1 MSSRIP
7 FPAPPARLVGRR
19 RELGRFTTS
28 RRQAGDGHGHALL
41 VRGPAGIGKTSLL
54 AAALRDAAADLP
66 RPGRILTA
74 AAGRKDA
81 NTAYGIVRELFA
93 PLDLAGA
100 AGESLL
106 SGSARF
112 ARHALTTD
120 TEAQAPAVSS
130 YAVQHGLYWLA
141 ATLATP
147 GPLILAV
154 DDVQWC
160 DESSLRW
167 LEFLVRRAGDLPLL
181 VVLAQRSGTA
191 AAADGTLAEIA
202 GAHGT
207 RTLDLGPLPLDAV
220 AELIPEPLV
229 TPDGLFAR
237 TCLAET
243 GGNPLL
249 LRRMLGELTRA
260 RTGGEPLSLSS
271 LAGSGRAVLATSTL
285 DRLSAPTR
293 AVAMAVAILGD
304 DEPGLLAKL
313 AEVPGGVVSAALET
327 LQAHEILLDGTRE
340 FVHEL
345 VRAAI
350 LDAGGAGEPARWRRR
365 AARLL
370 SDAGR
375 PAEEVAGHLLLLPE
389 LDESWMA
396 GIMREAAKSAT
407 GRGAPGTAARYLKS
421 ALACTSVRG
430 LRVPETPAGGEV
442 PDVSAPADIGLLLE
456 LAAALAPAEPVAAFE
471 LLERAR
477 ELAGDVREQ
486 ARIAVRLGMVALAVQ
501 RAPEAVTVLH
511 DVAGRLD
518 ERLGEPRSVAD
529 AGLRTMVESMLLITG
544 LDERATVPAAL
555 ARVREQPTPAGDDPA
570 ECQLLGMRAA
580 ARALEGDSAATAAAE
595 AFRALRVDPVGLG
608 GWAALGAGLALQLAD
623 ELKPAQDA
631 LARLIEYAS
640 GAGDAWTYCLAQC
653 TRAMF
658 WHWAGD
664 LTEAGADAQV
674 SFDLAQQE
682 SWGETTTMPRIAL
695 ATVLVPRGEAA
706 RAEELLDGIT
716 RPRLDRFALEYHWY
730 LMARAQARA
739 ALGDPEGALRHLRT
753 CRDSLAE
760 AGMANPV
767 FAPWWLESACLLAE
781 LGRAAEGRELAEHG
795 QALAA
800 RWGTPRAVGMGL
812 LAAGVTT
819 GGTAGVELL
828 EEAVRTFEGGP
839 GPREHQRAQYL
850 LGKALLARDDRKGAR
865 EHLRRAADGCT
876 RTGERLLLDATRTAL
891 LAAGGRPGPQG
902 GSALDTLTGSERR
915 VAGLAAGGDG
925 NRAIAEALFVTV
937 RTVEMHL
944 TSVYKKLNVTGRA
957 ELAAALARRDV

>member
-1 MSSRIP
+1 MASRTP
-7 FPAPPARLVGRR
+7 FPPPPARLVGRR
-19 RELGRFTTS
+19 RELARFAAG
-28 RRQAGDGHGHALL
+28 RRQAADGRGHALL
-41 VRGPAGIGKTSLL
+41 VRGPAGIGKTSLV
-54 AAALRDAAADLP
+54 AAALHETAAALP
-66 RPGRILTA
+66 AAGRILTA
-74 AAGRKDA
+74 AASRQGA
-81 NTAYGIVRELFA
+81 NTAYGVVRELFE
-93 PLDLAGA
+93 PLGLDGE

-106 SGSARF
+106 RGSARF

-120 TEAQAPAVSS
+120 AAAEPPAVGS

-147 GPLILAV
+147 GPLVLAV

-167 LEFLVRRAGDLPLL
+167 LEFLVRRAPDLPLL

-191 AAADGTLAEIA
+191 ATADGTLAEIE
-202 GAHGT
+202 GAHDT

-220 AELIPEPLV
+220 AELIPEPLA

-237 TCLAET
+237 TCLEET

-260 RTGGEPLSLSS
+260 RSDDERVSLSS

-293 AVAMAVAILGD
+293 AVAMAVAVLGN

-313 AEVPGGVVSAALET
+313 AEVPGAVVSAALET
-327 LQAHEILLDGTRE
+327 LWAHEILRDGTRD

-350 LDAGGAGEPARWRRR
+350 LDAGGAGEPARWHRR

-375 PAEEVAGHLLLLPE
+375 PAEDVAGHLLLLPE
-389 LDESWMA
+389 IDEWWMA
-396 GIMREAAKSAT
+396 GILREAAKSAT
-407 GRGAPGTAARYLKS
+407 GRGAPGTAARYLRR
-421 ALACTSVRG
+421 AQAFQ
-430 LRVPETPAGGEV
+430 
-442 PDVSAPADIGLLLE
+442 PDDVGLLLE
-456 LAAALAPAEPVAAFE
+456 LATALAPAEPIAAFE

-477 ELAGDVREQ
+477 GLAADVREE

-501 RAPEAVTVLH
+501 RAPEAVAVLRE
-511 DVAGRLD
+511 VTGQLD

-529 AGLRTMVESMLLITG
+529 AGLRTMTESMLLITG
-544 LDERATVPAAL
+544 LDEKATVPAAF
-555 ARVREQPTPAGDDPA
+555 ARVRAQDPPAGDDPA

-580 ARALEGDSAATAAAE
+580 AHALEGGSAVAAAAE
-595 AFRALRVDPVGLG
+595 ASRALRVDPVGLG

-631 LARLIEYAS
+631 LGRLIEHAS

-674 SFDLAQQE
+674 SYDLAHQE
-682 SWGETTTMPRIAL
+682 SWGKTATMPQIAL
-695 ATVLVPRGEAA
+695 ATVLAPRGDGAL
-706 RAEELLDGIT
+706 AETLLDGIT
-716 RPRLDRFALEYHWY
+716 RPRLDHFALEYHWY
-730 LMARAQARA
+730 LMARAMARA
-739 ALGDPEGALRHLRT
+739 ALGDREGALRYLRT
-753 CRDSLAE
+753 CGESLAG

-767 FAPWWLESACLLAE
+767 FAPWWLEGACLLAE
-781 LGRAAEGRELAEHG
+781 DGRLDEGRELAGHG
-795 QALAA
+795 QALAT

-819 GGTAGVELL
+819 RGDEGVDLL
-828 EEAVRTFEGGP
+828 AEAVRTLDGGP
-839 GPREHQRAQYL
+839 GLREHQRAEYL
-850 LGKALLARDDRKGAR
+850 LGRALLARDDRKGAR
-865 EHLRRAADGCT
+865 EHLRRAVDGCT
-876 RTGERLLLDATRTAL
+876 RTGDRLLLDAARAAL
-891 LAAGGRPGPQG
+891 LEAGGRPRAAS

-915 VAGLAAGGDG
+915 VAELAAGGDG

-944 TSVYKKLNVTGRA
+944 TSVYRKLNVGGRA
-957 ELAAALARRDV
+957 DLAAALTRREAG